1 MSGNR
6 PAGERPRTWS
16 ACAFAVAAVVS
27 ASSLVANN
35 EVHAIQQ
42 IERYCTASWRNAGID
57 PQEWQ
62 DCTQQTLTELL
73 QRVSRCRLAKAIGDA
88 SSPER
93 RELNRTVWRMVQ
105 RWRRSPRWFPYHDGA
120 GTGGKS
126 IVSDLDGREVWED
139 IMTAARQCLSVRQQ
153 RILRL
158 TRDGW
163 RTAEIA
169 QKLHL
174 SPARVSDEKYKAIGR
189 LRAHLREIGV
199 LRDVV

>member
-1 MSGNR
+1 MSGKR
-6 PAGERPRTWS
+6 PARERPRTWS

-27 ASSLVANN
+27 ASSLVAKN
-35 EVHAIQQ
+35 EAQAIQQ
-42 IERYCTASWRNAGID
+42 LERYCTASWRNAGID
-57 PQEWQ
+57 RQEWQ
-62 DCTQQTLTELL
+62 DCTQQTLAELL
-73 QRVSRCRLAKAIGDA
+73 QRVSRRRLVKAICDA

-105 RWRRSPRWFPYHDGA
+105 RWRRSPHWFPYRDGA

-199 LRDVV
+199 LSDYA